1 MKVRINQDCLV
12 IYKNLNFSSDFDQF
26 EETHYFTSSQ
36 KITRSYCSS
45 LAMAIYA
52 EPSFY
57 PASIDEC
64 FGTHL
69 PGITDPLYRDIYTK
83 VIETFFL
90 EMFGREVK
98 QIVMGHEHGEKG
110 KCYIQVCVS
119 FNFTFQGI
127 IKPGYFTIEDETK
140 PLFDGV
146 KFLYMNQ
153 KAKYTLA
160 LSSYW
165 KKGGDYFFKNNE
177 KEKGHNEESKKIEE
191 SFFNDTANEQFFC
204 NTLTKNLKNNNYK
217 SFEIN
222 LGNKENELEPHD
234 KNIKKLNNNSNLS
247 LFNNTS
253 FKNEINEKIEHFS
266 PNKSNLVPPPFSW
279 IPNNEIFEK
288 YPLIKKWFFQYASPQ
303 NLPKRKALLLY
314 SDFPFLGKTEFS
326 KRLINNPIYYVLMK
340 NQFKVPDIKIAP
352 KLGILDNLCNIL
364 DNHQTFQN
372 LITGQRALIVE
383 KEINYYWE
391 YEIPWIITTR
401 NWELVKFFYKSSEFN
416 KFIIFVEIREYMGPN
431 GTEPKELTEPEA
443 WFTSSTWAF
452 LKKEEEL
459 LRKKAQNKEV
469 MEDKIMMDEERSIE

>member
-1 MKVRINQDCLV
+1 MKVRINQDCIV
-12 IYKNLNFSSDFDQF
+12 TYKNLNFNSDFDQF
-26 EETHYFTSSQ
+26 EETHYFSSSQ

-45 LAMAIYA
+45 LAMAIYG

-57 PASIDEC
+57 PPSIDEC
-64 FGTHL
+64 FETHL
-69 PGITDPLYRDIYTK
+69 PGITDPIYRDVYIK

-110 KCYIQVCVS
+110 KCYIQVCII

-127 IKPGYFTIEDETK
+127 IKPGYFKIKDETK
-140 PLFDGV
+140 PLFDDV

-160 LSSYW
+160 LSGYC

-177 KEKGHNEESKKIEE
+177 KEENKKIEDT
-191 SFFNDTANEQFFC
+191 FFNNNNTNEQFFC
-204 NTLTKNLKNNNYK
+204 GTTNQNLKNNNYK
-217 SFEIN
+217 NYEVN
-222 LGNKENELEPHD
+222 TGNKEKEREFYE
-234 KNIKKLNNNSNLS
+234 KNNKKFNNNNNSNI
-247 LFNNTS
+247 S
-253 FKNEINEKIEHFS
+253 FFSNIPFKKEINEKTEQFPIG
-266 PNKSNLVPPPFSW
+266 KSNPVTPSFSW

-303 NLPKRKALLLY
+303 DLPKRKALLLY

-326 KRLINNPIYYVLMK
+326 KRLINNPNYYVLMK

-364 DNHQTFQN
+364 DSHQAFQN

-383 KEINYYWE
+383 KDINYYWE

-416 KFIIFVEIREYMGPN
+416 KFIIFVEIREYMGPH

-443 WFTSSTWAF
+443 WFTPSTWAF
-452 LKKEEEL
+452 LKKEEEIL
-459 LRKKAQNKEV
+459 KKKAQNKEV
-469 MEDKIMMDEERSIE
+469 TEDKIMMEEEQSFE